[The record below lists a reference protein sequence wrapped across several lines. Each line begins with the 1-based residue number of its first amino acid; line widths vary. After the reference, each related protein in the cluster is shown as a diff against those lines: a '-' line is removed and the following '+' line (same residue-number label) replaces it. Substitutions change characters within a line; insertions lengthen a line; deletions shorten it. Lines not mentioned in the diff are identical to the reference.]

1 MSNSSFH
8 KRFLIFTSDS
18 GFGHR
23 SAANA
28 VVKAL
33 RELHPEET
41 MISLINPLIDLP
53 SPMFIRGIE
62 NNYDKLVRN
71 HYKLYKFS
79 YRISDS
85 RRASLLIENSLT
97 LALYRNIKRLIFA
110 YKPDVILTT
119 NLMFNAPTGAV
130 IKRFDL
136 DIPFFTVVTD
146 LAEVHALWFNPSP
159 RRFFVGSDSVRNQ
172 AIRYGIPPK
181 KVLVTGIPVDPCLGK
196 YTAEKSRI
204 RQKLSLD
211 PHLTTLLVVGSKRVK
226 GLSNNLKALEKLT
239 YPIQVVVVAGGDDAL
254 VEELSHYPWHF
265 PIRIYNFVKNMPEL
279 LACSDLLVCKAG
291 GLIVSEGLAAG
302 LPIILVDSLPGQE
315 SGNVR
320 FITENQAG
328 VQVRNENEFLAVA
341 QSWLSEDRSTLNTV
355 TDNIRKISRPYS
367 SLEIADV
374 LWQAA

>member
-136 DIPFFTVVTD
+136 DIPFF
-146 LAEVHALWFNPSP
+146 
-159 RRFFVGSDSVRNQ
+159 
-172 AIRYGIPPK
+172 
-181 KVLVTGIPVDPCLGK
+181 
-196 YTAEKSRI
+196 
-204 RQKLSLD
+204 
-211 PHLTTLLVVGSKRVK
+211 
-226 GLSNNLKALEKLT
+226 
-239 YPIQVVVVAGGDDAL
+239 
-254 VEELSHYPWHF
+254 
-265 PIRIYNFVKNMPEL
+265 
-279 LACSDLLVCKAG
+279 
-291 GLIVSEGLAAG
+291 
-302 LPIILVDSLPGQE
+302 
-315 SGNVR
+315 
-320 FITENQAG
+320 
-328 VQVRNENEFLAVA
+328 
-341 QSWLSEDRSTLNTV
+341 
-355 TDNIRKISRPYS
+355 
-367 SLEIADV
+367 
-374 LWQAA
+374 